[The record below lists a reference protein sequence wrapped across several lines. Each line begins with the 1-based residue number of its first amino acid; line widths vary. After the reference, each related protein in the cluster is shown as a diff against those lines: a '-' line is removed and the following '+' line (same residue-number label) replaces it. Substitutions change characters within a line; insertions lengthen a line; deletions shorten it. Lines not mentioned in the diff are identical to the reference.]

1 MIMITIK
8 GSKFPEDIFDNID
21 KIHEASKALY
31 STLPKEAF
39 DLLSKTRNENNE
51 NNANINNKPKI

>member
-1 MIMITIK
+1 MITIK

-39 DLLSKTRNENNE
+39 DLISKTRND
-51 NNANINNKPKI
+51 NNANVNKKPKI